1 MYQVAEGAK
10 PNIQPFAGL
19 DPMAGSGTNL
29 NWLILL
35 GVYWTGSCPNPDLQK
50 KRRQN
55 QARSVYFIRKDRVF
69 EENSRFV
76 G

>member
-1 MYQVAEGAK
+1 
-10 PNIQPFAGL
+10 
-19 DPMAGSGTNL
+19 MAGSGTNL

-50 KRRQN
+50 ERRQN
-55 QARSVYFIRKDRVF
+55 QARSVYFMGKDKVF